1 MVSINNRFGNY
12 NVQVGQIKKQ
22 TSLEKTD
29 GNDSKP
35 IKLNRLVGKT
45 ETQEV
50 EAYHRY
56 RNKDG
61 KLVFIRT
68 NGNGAKINGKYY
80 TEAQLKDI
88 DDMLDMN
95 GINEPHVWM

>member
-68 NGNGAKINGKYY
+68 NGNGAKINCKYY

-95 GINEPHVWM
+95 GINEPHFWM